1 MRVDVTAGVEMQAS
15 CEAVA
20 AYASDPLHDPEW
32 IGGIEEA
39 RWLTEPPLRVGSRV
53 ERVARFMGRR
63 IEYVLEVAELD
74 PGRRVAMRSVRA
86 PFPMEVTYSFED
98 AGEARCRASIHIGG
112 EAGGFYRLAGPLL
125 GPMVRRSISRDL
137 RNLKRLSEGA
147 PSSD

>member
-1 MRVDVTAGVEMQAS
+1 MRVDVTADAEIQAS
-15 CEAVA
+15 SESVA
-20 AYASDPLHDPEW
+20 RYASDPLNDPEW

-53 ERVARFMGRR
+53 ERIARFMGRR
-63 IEYVLEVAELD
+63 IEYVLEVTELD
-74 PGRRVAMRSVRA
+74 RGRRVAMRSVRA
-86 PFPMEVTYSFED
+86 PFPIEVTYAFKD
-98 AGEARCRASIHIGG
+98 AGEGRCRASIQIGG
-112 EAGGFYRLAGPLL
+112 EAGGAYRLAGPLL